1 MKKTLKILIPAMLV
15 SVLLCFSSC
24 SIYDSAAQTNQSY
37 MTREEANKLL
47 QGVQEN
53 VTVNGGDN
61 YNITINSN
69 ENSNLLAAAKGLLSA
84 VSIESNFDITKTYAP
99 SIFGSGGTKK
109 TEEKAYGSGV
119 IYNLDKDYGS
129 AYIITNYHVVYMKG
143 SDTAN
148 DVSDEIY
155 VYLYGQEY
163 PEYAISAEFIGGS
176 MNYDIAV
183 LKVTNSDVLR
193 KSKAAAA
200 EFADSNE
207 TSILDTAIAIGNPE
221 ALGISATVGAVNVDS
236 EYITMTS
243 LDETGYISL
252 RVLRIDT
259 AVNGGNSGGGLYN
272 AAGKIIGIVNAKI
285 VDTSVDNISYAIPSN
300 VAKYVADN
308 VIYYDN
314 QNSSNDSVYRA
325 LIGVNVDVKSAGVN
339 YDTETGKIL
348 KYEEVIVSSV
358 NEGSASQ
365 GKLIVGDV
373 IKSVTIDGVDYQIIR
388 TFNVID
394 VMLTA
399 RQNSKVVFHIEREGN
414 AMDVEI
420 DMSSITLTKY

>member
-119 IYNLDKDYGS
+119 IYNLDKDLGS

-272 AAGKIIGIVNAKI
+272 AAGKIIGIVNA
-285 VDTSVDNISYAIPSN
+285 
-300 VAKYVADN
+300 
-308 VIYYDN
+308 
-314 QNSSNDSVYRA
+314 
-325 LIGVNVDVKSAGVN
+325 
-339 YDTETGKIL
+339 
-348 KYEEVIVSSV
+348 
-358 NEGSASQ
+358 
-365 GKLIVGDV
+365 
-373 IKSVTIDGVDYQIIR
+373 
-388 TFNVID
+388 
-394 VMLTA
+394 
-399 RQNSKVVFHIEREGN
+399 
-414 AMDVEI
+414 
-420 DMSSITLTKY
+420 

>member
-1 MKKTLKILIPAMLV
+1 M
-15 SVLLCFSSC
+15 
-24 SIYDSAAQTNQSY
+24 DS
-37 MTREEANKLL
+37 
-47 QGVQEN
+47 
-53 VTVNGGDN
+53 
-61 YNITINSN
+61 
-69 ENSNLLAAAKGLLSA
+69 
-84 VSIESNFDITKTYAP
+84 
-99 SIFGSGGTKK
+99 
-109 TEEKAYGSGV
+109 
-119 IYNLDKDYGS
+119 
-129 AYIITNYHVVYMKG
+129 
-143 SDTAN
+143 
-148 DVSDEIY
+148 
-155 VYLYGQEY
+155 
-163 PEYAISAEFIGGS
+163 
-176 MNYDIAV
+176 
-183 LKVTNSDVLR
+183 
-193 KSKAAAA
+193 
-200 EFADSNE
+200 
-207 TSILDTAIAIGNPE
+207 
-221 ALGISATVGAVNVDS
+221 
-236 EYITMTS
+236 
-243 LDETGYISL
+243 
-252 RVLRIDT
+252 
-259 AVNGGNSGGGLYN
+259 
-272 AAGKIIGIVNAKI
+272 
-285 VDTSVDNISYAIPSN
+285 SVDKISYAIPSN